1 MSEQD
6 VSGDRRR
13 YLGVYLNDH
22 YAGSTGAIE
31 LVRRA
36 ARQYEGSELGA
47 FFSRM
52 GAEIHEDRKTLEA
65 IMARDGISRQR
76 HKRAAAWLAEKAG
89 RLKFNGALLRRSP
102 LTPFVEL
109 ETLAI
114 GINGKLLL
122 WRALQAAPPDPET
135 AAQVDYLVER
145 AEQQL
150 AEVERRR
157 IETGRQA
164 LKLR

>member
-1 MSEQD
+1 VAD
-6 VSGDRRR
+6 ARRR
-13 YLGVYLNDH
+13 YLGIYVNDH
-22 YAGSTGAIE
+22 VAGSTGAIE
-31 LVRRA
+31 LTRRA
-36 ARQYEGSELGA
+36 SGQYEGSELGT
-47 FFSRM
+47 FFSRI
-52 GAEIHEDRKTLEA
+52 GQEISEDRATLEA
-65 IMARDGISRQR
+65 IMARNGISHAR
-76 HKRAAAWLAEKAG
+76 HKHAAAWLAEKAG

-135 AAQVDYLVER
+135 AAQVDYLIER

-150 AEVERRR
+150 AEVEQRR
-157 IETGRQA
+157 IEAGRAA
-164 LKLR
+164 LRS